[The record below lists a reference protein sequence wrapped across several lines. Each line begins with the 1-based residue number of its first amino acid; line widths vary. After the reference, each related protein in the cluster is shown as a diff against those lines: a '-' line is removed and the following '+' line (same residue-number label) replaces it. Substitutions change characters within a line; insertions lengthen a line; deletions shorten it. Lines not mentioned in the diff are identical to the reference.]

1 MIDINKAK
9 IAFKNYVSNYDQK
22 DDRIQ
27 GKIRHT
33 YQVVDTAKEIAK
45 DLKLNKEDTKLA
57 MLIGI
62 LHDIGRFEQEKQ
74 YQSYT
79 DETTVDH
86 AILGTKILFED
97 NLIRE
102 FIEDTQYDIIIKKA
116 IENHNKY
123 TIEENLNEKELLHA
137 KIIRDADKVDNFYVK
152 TYQKFETL
160 FNKSYIGDEEIS
172 PNVYKTFLDNKCI
185 LNNERKTNIDKIV
198 SYIAFLFDINFKHS
212 FEIIQENDY
221 ITKICARIKYK
232 NMETKRKME
241 LIERRAKEYVLEKI
255 EEKR

>member
-9 IAFKNYVSNYDQK
+9 LAFKNYVNNYDQN
-22 DDRIQ
+22 DDRILV
-27 GKIRHT
+27 KIRHT
-33 YQVVDTAKEIAK
+33 YQVANTAEEIAIS
-45 DLKLNKEDTKLA
+45 LNLNKEDTMLA
-57 MLIGI
+57 ILIGL
-62 LHDIGRFEQEKQ
+62 LHDIGRFEQERR

-86 AILGTKILFED
+86 ATLGAQILFDD

-102 FIEDTQYDIIIKKA
+102 FIEDKTYDTIIRKA

-123 TIEENLNEKELLHA
+123 KIEEGLNEKELLHA

-152 TYQKFETL
+152 TYQKFESL

-172 PNVYKTFLDNKCI
+172 PNVYNDFFDNKCI
-185 LNNERKTNIDKIV
+185 LNNERKTDIDKII

-221 ITKICARIKYK
+221 ITKICARIEYE
-232 NMETKRKME
+232 NLETKRKMKM
-241 LIERRAKEYVLEKI
+241 IEKRAKEYVSEKI
-255 EEKR
+255 EERK